1 MTSFI
6 AAIIAFFAAHSIP
19 AIKPV
24 RSALVGAM
32 GLRGYLAT
40 YSVLSLALLAWV
52 IWAALNAPY
61 VELWGQPQWAWHP
74 ALLLASLGILSATF
88 GLVRPNPL
96 SISLNSATF
105 DPTRP
110 GLTAYLRHPVL
121 TGFLLWGIGHL
132 LINGDVVLVA
142 LFGAMTLF
150 AAIGPAIVNR
160 RIIRRMGTEKR
171 DHLIGKI
178 ANARRTRPFLSLFGM
193 WDIAGIVAGLAAIAA
208 LLGGL
213 HLLLFG
219 ADPLAGA

>member
-1 MTSFI
+1 MTSFL
-6 AAIIAFFAAHSIP
+6 AAIAAFFAAHSIP

-32 GLRGYLAT
+32 GLRGYLAA

-74 ALLLASLGILSATF
+74 ALLLASLGILTATF

-96 SISLNSATF
+96 SISLNSTGF
-105 DPTRP
+105 DPDRP

-132 LINGDVVLVA
+132 LINGDVVLVV

-160 RIIRRMGTEKR
+160 RVARRLGVEER
-171 DHLIGKI
+171 AQLIEKI
-178 ANARRTRPFLSLFGM
+178 ARTRKTRPFLSLFGI
-193 WDIAGIVAGLAAIAA
+193 WDVLALIAGLTAVAA

-213 HLLLFG
+213 HLFLFG